1 MMKQAFTKL
10 GVFTLLSLLCPA
22 FLYAQV
28 VTDERMFSFEEP
40 QLPACITGV
49 QSQLGISG
57 AHYKDG
63 KHSLEWTFE
72 PNGRL
77 ELRKDLKFEKKDPT
91 GKDLFLSAFI
101 VWVYNEQPQDKK
113 IEFQFLKDGKICT
126 RKDGFAYRAF
136 LL

>member
-49 QSQLGISG
+49 QSQL
-57 AHYKDG
+57 
-63 KHSLEWTFE
+63 
-72 PNGRL
+72 
-77 ELRKDLKFEKKDPT
+77 
-91 GKDLFLSAFI
+91 
-101 VWVYNEQPQDKK
+101 V
-113 IEFQFLKDGKICT
+113 
-126 RKDGFAYRAF
+126 
-136 LL
+136 

>member
-40 QLPACITGV
+40 QLPACVTGV
-49 QSQLGISG
+49 RSQLNRSG

-63 KHSLEWTFE
+63 K
-72 PNGRL
+72 
-77 ELRKDLKFEKKDPT
+77 
-91 GKDLFLSAFI
+91 
-101 VWVYNEQPQDKK
+101 
-113 IEFQFLKDGKICT
+113 
-126 RKDGFAYRAF
+126 
-136 LL
+136 